1 MLFKKGKIEHVLVLA
16 ILALIVSLGAPGV
29 SHAGSDVTPPT
40 LNMLTVSKQE
50 ASVGDEVKVTADV
63 SDDLSGVKRVSI
75 RYEAPEG
82 TAAKHITLNMNSA
95 TGKYEG
101 SFEIGRYDVSG
112 HWKIDFLYVLDEQ
125 DNHYY
130 YNNSYGG
137 SEYKRETSEYVDFS
151 SYDVVVFGTEEDK
164 EPPMLKEL
172 QVTPRNVT
180 IGDIVK
186 VSADVSDNLSGVERV
201 SIRYEAPEG
210 TAAKH
215 ITLNMNS
222 ATGKYEGSFEIGE
235 YDVSGHWKIDFLY
248 VLDEQDNHYY
258 YNNSYGGSEYKR
270 ETSEYVDFSSYD
282 VVVSGTKED
291 KEPPKLDDLRVNPT
305 NVTRGEI
312 VKVAANVND
321 NLSGVKRVS
330 IRYEAPE
337 GTAAKHITLNMNSAT
352 GKYEGSFEIGE
363 YDVSGHWKIDFLY
376 VLDEQDNHYY
386 YNNSYGGSEYKRE
399 TSEYVDFSSYDV
411 VVEETDKIAPITS
424 LDITSSTPMKNEWY
438 PSNVTANLSATDE
451 EAGIKKVEYRIN
463 EGSWT
468 EYTEAFEI
476 SQEGEVQLDYRSV
489 DHAGN
494 IEEIQTE
501 IIKIDKTSPVTTTS
515 EIPSGWGNEEIEL
528 SLTSRDESSGVSS
541 IEYRMNEGEWTAYDT
556 PITIDEE
563 GKHVIEYRSTDQ
575 AGNQEEIQ
583 TVDVNLDFGVPETTM
598 SSVNDEWHNTNVEV
612 TLSSSDGLSGVS
624 KTEYRVNE
632 KEWVTYDTSILV
644 EEEGSNNVEFRSI
657 DHAGNVEATQSKV
670 IKVDKTA
677 PVTTA
682 EEVPVDWSSQDVA
695 LTLSSSDELS
705 GVSSIEYKINDG
717 DWKDYSDPIKLDQE
731 GSTTIEY
738 RSIDNV
744 GNVEEVQS
752 ETIKLDKTAPVTS
765 VNGVP
770 EKWANK
776 ATEIIL
782 TAKDQLSGVAAIEYR
797 MNEGEWTDYS
807 GPITF
812 QQQGENVI
820 DYRSVDTAGN
830 VEEFKSITVKYDDH
844 APQTSAGNV
853 GDQWHNSEVEVTL
866 SSTDTLSGVAKTE
879 YRINEGEW
887 KEYTTPV
894 LVDEEG
900 SHTVIYRSFDQAG
913 NEEEVKS
920 VNVKLDTTAPGT
932 AMSTE
937 KRDGGVEVTLA
948 SSDAL
953 SGVSKTEYRINQGE
967 WLEYNSTV
975 IVSEEGTHTVDY
987 RSVDHAGNV
996 EAIQSSEVTIDKPSN
1011 DVTFKDIKGHWAEDK
1026 INYLVENN
1034 LLSGYKDGTFQP
1046 DVNITRA
1053 EAATV
1058 ISRELELEKIGS
1070 DFTDVS
1076 EDHWASGYIGAAAKA
1091 NILSGYKDG
1100 TFHPN
1105 ENLSR
1110 AEMATI
1116 VSRAYQLQGQTNIF
1130 SDTKGHWADSY
1141 IQTLAANNIT
1151 VGYPDGT
1158 FKPEQEITRAE
1169 FASFVARVLEDS
1181 FRVTD

>member
-1 MLFKKGKIEHVLVLA
+1 YQGENSERK
-16 ILALIVSLGAPGV
+16 
-29 SHAGSDVTPPT
+29 
-40 LNMLTVSKQE
+40 
-50 ASVGDEVKVTADV
+50 
-63 SDDLSGVKRVSI
+63 DLS
-75 RYEAPEG
+75 
-82 TAAKHITLNMNSA
+82 
-95 TGKYEG
+95 
-101 SFEIGRYDVSG
+101 
-112 HWKIDFLYVLDEQ
+112 Q
-125 DNHYY
+125 
-130 YNNSYGG
+130 
-137 SEYKRETSEYVDFS
+137 
-151 SYDVVVFGTEEDK
+151 
-164 EPPMLKEL
+164 
-172 QVTPRNVT
+172 
-180 IGDIVK
+180 
-186 VSADVSDNLSGVERV
+186 
-201 SIRYEAPEG
+201 
-210 TAAKH
+210 
-215 ITLNMNS
+215 
-222 ATGKYEGSFEIGE
+222 
-235 YDVSGHWKIDFLY
+235 
-248 VLDEQDNHYY
+248 
-258 YNNSYGGSEYKR
+258 
-270 ETSEYVDFSSYD
+270 
-282 VVVSGTKED
+282 
-291 KEPPKLDDLRVNPT
+291 
-305 NVTRGEI
+305 
-312 VKVAANVND
+312 
-321 NLSGVKRVS
+321 
-330 IRYEAPE
+330 
-337 GTAAKHITLNMNSAT
+337 
-352 GKYEGSFEIGE
+352 
-363 YDVSGHWKIDFLY
+363 
-376 VLDEQDNHYY
+376 
-386 YNNSYGGSEYKRE
+386 
-399 TSEYVDFSSYDV
+399 YDV
-411 VVEETDKIAPITS
+411 VVEKIAPKTK
-424 LDITSSTPMKNEWY
+424 LDMTSSTPMKNGWY
-438 PSNVTANLSATDE
+438 PSNVTATLSATDE
-451 EAGIKKVEYRIN
+451 ESGIKKVEYRIN
-463 EGSWT
+463 EGTWN
-468 EYTEAFEI
+468 EYKEAFEI

-494 IEEIQTE
+494 VEEVQTE

-515 EIPSGWGNEEIEL
+515 DIPTKWGNEEIEL
-528 SLTSRDESSGVSS
+528 TLKAQDESSGVSS
-541 IEYRMNEGEWTAYDT
+541 IEYKLNDGDWTAYDT
-556 PITIDEE
+556 HITISEE

-575 AGNQEEIQ
+575 AGNQEEVR
-583 TVDVNLDFGVPETTM
+583 TVNVNHDFKAPETSI
-598 SSVNDEWHNTNVEV
+598 SSVSDEWHDSNVEV

-632 KEWVTYDTSILV
+632 EEWVNYDTSILL
-644 EEEGSNNVEFRSI
+644 EEEGSNKVEFRSI

-682 EEVPVDWSSQDVA
+682 EEVPADWSNQDIE

-705 GVSSIEYKINDG
+705 GVSSMEYKINEG
-717 DWKDYSDPIKLDQE
+717 EWKVYSDPITLDQE

-738 RSIDNV
+738 RSIDKAGNEEEIQSVVVKLDQTSPVTTASETPIDWVSEEVELTLTAKDELSDVSSVEYKINGSDWKLYNGTITLKQEGENV
-744 GNVEEVQS
+744 IEYRSVDVAGNQEEKKSLTVKLDLTTPETSISDVSDQWQTSSVEVALSATDSLTGVSKTEYRVNDGEWTAYSRPVVFEKEGAHKLEYRSFDEAGNVEEIQS
-752 ETIKLDKTAPVTS
+752 ETIKIDTTAPVIS

-770 EKWANK
+770 EKWAHK
-776 ATEIIL
+776 ATEITL

-797 MNEGEWTDYS
+797 MNEGEWTDYR

-830 VEEFKSITVKYDDH
+830 VEEFKSITVKYDNN

-894 LVDEEG
+894 LIDEEG
-900 SHTVIYRSFDQAG
+900 GHTVDYRSIDYAG

-920 VNVKLDTTAPGT
+920 INVKLDSTAPDT

-937 KRDGGVEVTLA
+937 KRDNDVELTLS

-953 SGVSKTEYRINQGE
+953 SGVSKTEYRINHGE

-987 RSVDHAGNV
+987 RSIDHAGNV
-996 EAIQSSEVTIDKPSN
+996 ETIQSTEVTIDKPSN
-1011 DVTFKDIKGHWAEDK
+1011 DVTFKDIQGHWAEDK